1 MDIIY
6 IYNAI
11 FTTYGSTTIVS
22 DLYLSCLA
30 GPSMAYASV
39 ATIGYETTITA
50 TGPVGSGIG
59 YGYVTIAYAVSYGSI
74 FAINALVITFTSI
87 YI

>member
-1 MDIIY
+1 MDGYYIY

-11 FTTYGSTTIVS
+11 FTTYGSTTIVTS
-22 DLYLSCLA
+22 TYLA

>member
-1 MDIIY
+1 
-6 IYNAI
+6 
-11 FTTYGSTTIVS
+11 
-22 DLYLSCLA
+22 
-30 GPSMAYASV
+30 MAYASV